1 MRAIPYKSIV
11 SALLLIAVAGFLVFR
26 WWQGPLLPS
35 YQVSSM
41 PLVQTV
47 VATGRIVAVSRTEIG
62 SEVAGVVL
70 ERLVQEGQQVAA
82 GDLLLVL
89 SADEITAQVRQAE
102 AELAELVSSNRPQA
116 AVDLANAEVALAQA
130 SRNVER
136 RRELAAISAISDE
149 EMEQAIQVQKQARND
164 LENARLKAK
173 ALSTGGVEED
183 LLRARIAAL
192 QAQLNKTQVRSKVS
206 GTILTRNVEIG
217 ELVQPGQSL
226 FTIALDGNTEIR
238 VPLDERNLS
247 SLEVEQQ
254 AVAIADAY
262 PDKPFPVRISFIA
275 PSIDPQRGTVEVRLA
290 VDPIPEFL
298 RQDMTVSVN
307 IETDRRAK
315 ALVVPNDALAN
326 VKKDN
331 ADVLLLRNGKVQR
344 QQLRLGLRGLSASEV
359 LSGLSAGD
367 EILVDATASLADGAR
382 VRTISPD
389 EVNLIAPPVDDT
401 LQLIQEDK
409 RPQRLRS
416 INNWQQITDT
426 LDQLPLLTAVSPNVS
441 GPGFVRRGEALE
453 SVILVG
459 TDLERYQKI
468 IPLSEYLI
476 SGELRVSADNVLI
489 GSELAKN
496 LGVEVGSKLRLDSGQ
511 DDDDSSF
518 DNNFNN
524 NLNNNSAVVNI
535 AGIFELGVREL
546 DARYVYLD
554 LKQAQSLLNLPGGI
568 TVIDLTVE
576 DIFEAEEIAAQ
587 VGRLTSLQAESWI
600 KTNAQLLSGLTAQSL
615 SSNMIVG
622 FVAISVA
629 FGIAS
634 VLSVSVVQRTR
645 EIGILRAMGATRQQI
660 LRIFLIQGAVFGLL
674 GSIVGSGVSYVLV
687 WSFNTFGPNIF
698 TIPISI
704 NLILVTMSLATLTGI
719 IAAAIP
725 ARRAAALDPV
735 VAIRYV

>member
-262 PDKPFPVRISFIA
+262 PDKPFPVHISFIA

-331 ADVLLLRNGKVQR
+331 ADVLLLRNGQVQR
-344 QQLRLGLRGLSASEV
+344 QQVRLGLRGLSASEV

-382 VRTISPD
+382 VRTIQQAAPFATTDADKITTANDKSQSV
-389 EVNLIAPPVDDT
+389 ETVN
-401 LQLIQEDK
+401 
-409 RPQRLRS
+409 
-416 INNWQQITDT
+416 
-426 LDQLPLLTAVSPNVS
+426 
-441 GPGFVRRGEALE
+441 
-453 SVILVG
+453 
-459 TDLERYQKI
+459 
-468 IPLSEYLI
+468 
-476 SGELRVSADNVLI
+476 
-489 GSELAKN
+489 
-496 LGVEVGSKLRLDSGQ
+496 
-511 DDDDSSF
+511 
-518 DNNFNN
+518 
-524 NLNNNSAVVNI
+524 
-535 AGIFELGVREL
+535 
-546 DARYVYLD
+546 
-554 LKQAQSLLNLPGGI
+554 
-568 TVIDLTVE
+568 
-576 DIFEAEEIAAQ
+576 
-587 VGRLTSLQAESWI
+587 
-600 KTNAQLLSGLTAQSL
+600 
-615 SSNMIVG
+615 
-622 FVAISVA
+622 
-629 FGIAS
+629 
-634 VLSVSVVQRTR
+634 
-645 EIGILRAMGATRQQI
+645 
-660 LRIFLIQGAVFGLL
+660 
-674 GSIVGSGVSYVLV
+674 
-687 WSFNTFGPNIF
+687 
-698 TIPISI
+698 
-704 NLILVTMSLATLTGI
+704 
-719 IAAAIP
+719 
-725 ARRAAALDPV
+725 
-735 VAIRYV
+735 